1 MQTIIVNRYLTLALC
16 VLVLQIPLGMHTA
29 QADQSEAT
37 VIVPGSEGDD
47 VIVVTDPE
55 NADTNILS
63 DTGESSTATSTIVD
77 ALAGDD
83 DITINNDI
91 VATTTVITAVVIDP
105 AASLGTATS
114 IGTNAGAG
122 NDTVSSFGQTTVSA
136 VTVGAYAADI
146 ALDDSD
152 TFDDEPTV
160 DVSITVAAQS
170 TGIDAGEGDDLVD
183 SEAIIDSTATATAG
197 GSASNLT
204 GVFGDSITINA
215 NSSASSLATGI
226 QSGAG
231 DDTVIN
237 RGALGATSDSTSV
250 ALGLNATVSD
260 SALPSREVQAD
271 IEANARSNAVSVGID
286 ADGDATSSNT
296 RVTTATGADTLSISA
311 QSTQVTVSGDDIVRN
326 SGSVVSTSSAS
337 SSGIAG
343 SIDAMSSGTANI
355 AANSDS
361 SAASTAISS
370 GGGNDDVDNQGT
382 LSAVANATANALSA
396 TFASGANRS
405 NANVE
410 TTANADARA
419 LGIAADGTAIDYTST
434 STTTIAADSLTLE
447 YTVERR
453 AQRGDDVVFNDAAID
468 AQSDAQS
475 GVLAVSVNID
485 GTANATVT
493 STARSSG
500 TAIIAGGGNDTVEN
514 EGDLSAAAS
523 AQATSISGAVGQ
535 ASADGQPVKV
545 KVSAET
551 LAESSA
557 TGIAGDGGED
567 DEESTTSLTISD
579 TGLGFSFSR
588 TSTAATGNDSIINSG
603 AVTSI
608 ATADTFAANLS
619 LAVKGS
625 AQAQVDSNAQAV
637 ARGIDSGA
645 GADSISNAG
654 AITTVADA
662 TATTAN
668 MSFTTEGNAISNS
681 GLFGAG
687 TTATADAVGISSAG
701 RVYTTATVTTINI
714 DTEGL
719 SGSYLTVVDGISG
732 DGSDDI
738 NNRGDVSA
746 TSTAATVQASGAGSA
761 RGSALTLG
769 RTEAD
774 SRAGAIESGNGDDI
788 VTNSGALISSADAS
802 ATMLDLS
809 VAASSGLA
817 VSGNAAWDG
826 GTVATARSSGIDADS
841 GTATTSLTTFEAN
854 ANRAQVVYDRTVT
867 TASGNDVITNSG
879 SIESS
884 ATSEATTV
892 SLAVS
897 IRGVAAAVSTST
909 AESDATGIRGGDGDD
924 IIDNGIRDGEEGN
937 DDDDNTGRIDST
949 ATASALTA
957 NISFTPQGLA
967 VAADAVWDSGT
978 TATATS
984 IGIAGDGGNLS
995 ENTRLAIGTD
1005 EFGFTQSSVLAD
1017 GSDSIT
1023 NRGAVTAIAN
1033 SETFAAALGV
1043 SGTGVA
1049 IATATSTANANA
1061 AAIDAGAGSGADTV
1075 DNSGDLT
1082 ASANATAASTSVS
1095 VVNTGL
1101 AVAAGSVW
1109 DGGTEANATS
1119 DGIRVGGGDDVVDN
1133 TGDID
1138 SSANA
1143 NAVEVNVSFVVT
1155 GIAATTST
1163 STTNATATGID
1174 AGADND
1180 QINNFG
1186 NVTVDADSNAVAATI
1201 AVTGTGGATS
1211 LDTVWEGGTTANAL
1225 ATGLQA
1231 GSGDDTI
1238 NSAVDT
1244 TIEGVT
1250 INVAATSTT
1259 SSVGVALSGTGI
1271 AASLTAATAN
1281 AEASAIDAGSGDDIV
1296 NNQSNIISSAE
1307 ATATGVSV
1315 SLVGTGVAA
1324 AGGSPLLDNSTTAN
1338 ALAAGIQGGSGND
1351 TILNNADTL
1360 LDIDALADTS
1370 SDAIALTLL
1379 GISGAG
1385 LDANAYA
1392 KAYGIDGGSEDD
1404 LLSNEGELDIFASAN
1419 ARARSLSLASFA
1431 GLVDVSSLGRS
1442 DLFGMSGGTG
1452 NDRLENSGTINLLS
1466 TAAAFGQAITG
1477 SLVGVS
1483 ISAANA
1489 DSVANA
1495 AGMQGGDG
1503 ADIVINDAIINVD
1516 AQATTNMRA
1525 ISATLGGYSLSTAN
1539 STATVDASGMAGGAG
1554 EDILINTGNVRVGP
1568 AEDASGD
1575 DYWMA
1580 EIVANAFS
1588 FAAAGGAENESES
1601 TVRATAAGIA
1611 GGEDNDVLSNT
1622 GDVTVLATAR
1632 SQLTNSSLVLFGA
1645 AGTGSESGATT
1656 LATGLDG
1663 GDGDDV
1669 VTSSGTLDVVA
1680 ESMLVQRG
1688 GSANFTLAG
1697 NNDSDSGLVAA
1708 TRAVGVS
1715 GGSGLDVLVTEG
1727 TIDVT
1732 ARSTLDTGGGASI
1745 TIFGNAEAAGTS
1757 GARTYAAGI
1766 DGGADDDMID
1776 NDADIS
1782 VAATSVLKLDRSTYT
1797 FGGAGSSGGDLTAT
1811 TNAEGLVGGFG
1822 SDIIRNTGTVVVDA
1836 TSDLDSRGNSNTTF
1850 GGSSAESESGARSFA
1865 NGISGGDGDDVIE
1878 NSEGGSVDV
1887 TAYAKILTNSV
1898 SYTFLGQPDAN
1909 VAMTGTADAVGLQG
1923 GSGNNSVSNF
1933 GALSVFASTDL
1944 RASAGSKTTISGG
1957 DGGTSGG
1964 HTEST
1969 TTATGLAA
1977 ADGDDRLQSTGS
1989 LTVRSLSQA
1998 DTRNTANTTASLISN
2013 TGADSSA
2020 TAASFATGL
2029 SAGEGQ
2035 NVMLTDGNVS
2045 VRADANAY
2053 SIAYANGASVS
2064 LSGSATSTVTS
2075 NADATAEGLRAGD
2088 GNNIVV
2094 NDGAIDVTAD
2104 ADTAKGIT
2112 VTSSIITFDE
2122 LGPPNLVEQVA
2133 SDIDAFGGS
2142 ELPPLVDDGDYAD
2155 QQYIFWTE
2163 TIPDPDNP
2171 QDPPPRNDE
2180 NVGPDGA
2187 YYQAIRTETTEANGD
2202 VTVSWEWRPAPVF
2215 RRAITEQFGLTASSA
2230 AGVGQGYEGN
2240 GTADATGTANASAW
2254 GIKLGDGDNFIDN
2267 NGSVL
2272 VIADADA
2279 TMRTT
2284 ASGGDSGNA
2293 TATTRSNAN
2302 AVAFGI
2308 QLGDGDNVFNNRGVL
2323 NIMAIATA
2331 SAVAEAEGGDGFCF
2345 TFLFW
2350 RFCIAPGTENSTPL
2364 PTWSAAATGVETGDG
2379 NNIIIN
2385 ENGAE
2390 ITVSAIAL
2398 GGTLTATGIRTGSGD
2413 DIVINNGF
2421 ISATIIRNGIL
2432 STGVGIDTGAGN
2444 DQLTLGDGSEVV
2456 GRVILGDGDDVLTLL
2471 GTPIVRDVN
2480 GNLLD
2485 LSGGA
2490 GLDTLVL
2497 QGPGFYALA
2506 PIDFERA
2513 IKNGLGTYT
2522 LPSLDTLESL
2532 RINGGTLQLN
2542 DDYAFAADGEYL
2554 TYLDSDDGSA
2564 GLLQLMGGAA
2574 ALAGSIEVQRRGTD
2588 FVANGS
2594 RYSVVM
2600 ATEGT
2605 TGNFASIVLPESL
2618 PLLSFELQQRG
2629 NSVDVV
2635 ANASSFATVASSPLY
2650 AQVANN
2656 LFGIAP
2662 IANDDLATQL
2672 GQLQQLESGFD
2683 EAFAGFS
2690 PDSQGT
2696 LMTSAV
2702 STGYQTTQLLQT
2714 HLSDA
2719 RAVRRGQRPD
2729 AAAYEPVALSY
2740 QYGQLQNFGGA
2751 LNPMLL
2757 GVAAT
2762 NSGVSLTKPKRT
2774 AQTWISGFTANGE
2787 YKPRSGYTE
2796 FEHDSGGFT
2805 VGADYG
2811 FGNDLIAGFTFG
2823 IADVDIESVQAVA
2836 TSNIESW
2843 SGGLY
2848 LTKFSDI
2855 AYFEASISYTDH
2867 AILNQRQLSIGSN
2880 VQTASSDYSGNTL
2893 MAFFSVGREYAP
2905 GSWKVEPFASLYHFN
2920 IHEDGYRE
2928 TGAGGANFIIPE
2940 NNSTTTFAEVGT
2952 RLSRLQST
2960 GSGQINWHASAAFS
2974 LELDANE
2981 DSIFYAYEGAP
2992 GTQFGLRNRNVES
3005 NSLVIGAGLAYTR
3018 DRSTLALS
3026 YRGLFNEDYR
3036 NNIVG
3041 ARLSVA
3047 F

>member
-1 MQTIIVNRYLTLALC
+1 MQTRTINRIFFPALC
-16 VLVLQIPLGMHTA
+16 ALVLQIPLGLRTA
-29 QADQSEAT
+29 QADQSETT
-37 VIVPGSEGDD
+37 VIVPGSDGDD

-77 ALAGDD
+77 GLAGDD
-83 DITINNDI
+83 DISIDSDI
-91 VATTTVITAVVIDP
+91 IATTTVIAAVVIDP
-105 AASLGTATS
+105 AESLSTATS

-122 NDTVSSFGQTTVSA
+122 NDTVSSFGQTTASA

-146 ALDDSD
+146 ALDDSNI
-152 TFDDEPTV
+152 FDDEPAV

-183 SEAIIDSTATATAG
+183 SEATIDSTATAAAG

-215 NSSASSLATGI
+215 DSSASSFATGI

-231 DDTVIN
+231 SDTVIN
-237 RGALGATSDSTSV
+237 RGALGATSDSTSI
-250 ALGLNATVSD
+250 ALGLTATISD

-271 IEANARSNAVSVGID
+271 VEASARSNAVSVGID
-286 ADGDATSSNT
+286 SDGDATISDT

-311 QSTQVTVSGDDIVRN
+311 QSSQVTVSANDIVRN

-410 TTANADARA
+410 TAAEANARA

-434 STTTIAADSLTLE
+434 STTTIAADGLTLE
-447 YTVERR
+447 HTVERR
-453 AQRGDDVVFNDAAID
+453 AQRGDDIVFNDATID

-485 GTANATVT
+485 GAAKATVS
-493 STARSSG
+493 STARSDG
-500 TAIIAGGGNDTVEN
+500 TAIVAGGGNDAVEN
-514 EGDLSAAAS
+514 EGDLSATAS

-535 ASADGQPVKV
+535 ASADGQPAKV

-588 TSTAATGNDSIINSG
+588 TSTASTGNDSIINSG
-603 AVTSI
+603 AVTST
-608 ATADTFAANLS
+608 ATADTFAANVG

-625 AQAQVDSNAQAV
+625 AQTQVDSSAQAV

-662 TATTAN
+662 TATTVN
-668 MSFTTEGNAISNS
+668 MSFTTQGNAISNS

-687 TTATADAVGISSAG
+687 TTATSDAVGISSAG

-714 DTEGL
+714 DAEGL
-719 SGSYLTVVDGISG
+719 SGSYLSVVDGISG
-732 DGSDDI
+732 DGSDNID
-738 NNRGDVSA
+738 NRGDVSA
-746 TSTAATVQASGAGSA
+746 TSIAATVQASGAGSA
-761 RGSALTLG
+761 DRAGGSALTLG

-788 VTNSGALISSADAS
+788 VTNSGVLISSADAS
-802 ATMLDLS
+802 ATMLNLS

-817 VSGNAAWDG
+817 VSGNATWDG

-854 ANRAQVVYDRTVT
+854 ADRAQVVYDRTVT

-879 SIESS
+879 NIESG
-884 ATSEATTV
+884 ATSNATTV

-924 IIDNGIRDGEEGN
+924 VIDNGIRDGEDE
-937 DDDDNTGRIDST
+937 DNTGRIDST
-949 ATASALTA
+949 ATANALTA
-957 NISFTPQGLA
+957 NVSFTPQGLA
-967 VAADAVWDSGT
+967 VVADAVWDSGT
-978 TATATS
+978 TASATS
-984 IGIAGDGGNLS
+984 TGIAGDGGNLS

-1005 EFGFTQSSVLAD
+1005 EFGFTQSSVIAD

-1049 IATATSTANANA
+1049 IATATSTANSNA
-1061 AAIDAGAGSGADTV
+1061 AAIDAGAGTGADSV
-1075 DNSGDLT
+1075 DNSGDLI
-1082 ASANATAASTSVS
+1082 ASANATAASASVS

-1109 DGGTEANATS
+1109 DGGTEANAIS

-1133 TGDID
+1133 SGDID
-1138 SSANA
+1138 SSASA
-1143 NAVEVNVSFVVT
+1143 TAVEVGVSFAVT

-1163 STTNATATGID
+1163 ATSNATATGID

-1180 QINNFG
+1180 QINNLG
-1186 NVTVDADSNAVAATI
+1186 NVAVNADSNAVAVKV
-1201 AVTGTGGATS
+1201 AVTGTGGAAS
-1211 LDTVWEGGTTANAL
+1211 LDTVWDGGTTANAL

-1238 NSAVDT
+1238 NSAAGT

-1250 INVAATSTT
+1250 IDVAATSTT
-1259 SSVGVALSGTGI
+1259 SSIDVALSGTGI

-1296 NNQSNIISSAE
+1296 NNQSNIISSAD

-1338 ALAAGIQGGSGND
+1338 ALAGGVQGGSGND
-1351 TILNNADTL
+1351 TIRNSAATL
-1360 LDIDALADTS
+1360 LDIDALAGTS
-1370 SDAIALTLL
+1370 SDAVALTLL

-1385 LDANAYA
+1385 LDTNAYA
-1392 KAYGIDGGSEDD
+1392 EAYGIDGGSEDD
-1404 LLSNEGELDIFASAN
+1404 LLSNEGELDVFGSAT
-1419 ARARSLSLASFA
+1419 ARARSLALASFA
-1431 GLVDVSSLGRS
+1431 GLVDVNSLGQS

-1466 TAAAFGQAITG
+1466 TATAFGQAITG

-1516 AQATTNMRA
+1516 TQATTNMRA
-1525 ISATLGGYSLSTAN
+1525 ISATLAGYSLGTAN
-1539 STATVDASGMAGGAG
+1539 STATIDASGMAGGAG

-1645 AGTGSESGATT
+1645 AGTSSESGATT

-1663 GDGDDV
+1663 GDGDDD

-1688 GSANFTLAG
+1688 GSASFTLAG

-1715 GGSGLDVLVTEG
+1715 GGSGLDVLLTEG
-1727 TIDVT
+1727 IIDVT
-1732 ARSTLDTGGGASI
+1732 ARSTLDTGGDASI

-1766 DGGADDDMID
+1766 DGGANDDMID

-1811 TNAEGLVGGFG
+1811 TNAEGLVGGLG
-1822 SDIIRNTGTVVVDA
+1822 ADIIRNTGTVVVDA

-1865 NGISGGDGDDVIE
+1865 NGINGGEDDDVIE
-1878 NSEGGSVDV
+1878 NSAGGSIDV
-1887 TAYAKILTNSV
+1887 TAYAKIRTSSV

-1923 GSGNNSVSNF
+1923 GSGNNAVSNF

-1944 RASAGSKTTISGG
+1944 RATAGSKTTISGN

-1977 ADGDDRLQSTGS
+1977 ADGDDRLQNTGS
-1989 LTVRSLSQA
+1989 LTVRSQSQA

-2020 TAASFATGL
+2020 TAISFATGL

-2064 LSGSATSTVTS
+2064 LSGSATSTVSS

-2104 ADTAKGIT
+2104 ADTAKGVTI
-2112 VTSSIITFDE
+2112 TSSIITFDE
-2122 LGPPNLVEQVA
+2122 FGNPNLVEQVA
-2133 SDIDAFGGS
+2133 SDIDEFDGG
-2142 ELPPLVDDGDYAD
+2142 ELPPLADGGDYAD
-2155 QQYIFWTE
+2155 QDYIFWTE
-2163 TIPDPDNP
+2163 TIPDPNNP

-2187 YYQAIRTETTEANGD
+2187 YYQAVRIETTDANGD

-2215 RRAITEQFGLTASSA
+2215 RRDITEQFGLTASSA
-2230 AGVGQGYEGN
+2230 AGVGQGLDGN
-2240 GTADATGTANASAW
+2240 GTATANGTANASAW
-2254 GIKLGDGDNFIDN
+2254 GMKLGDGDNFVDN
-2267 NGSVL
+2267 NGSVF

-2302 AVAFGI
+2302 AVAFGV
-2308 QLGDGDNVFNNRGVL
+2308 QFGDGDNVFNNRGVL
-2323 NIMAIATA
+2323 NVEAVATA
-2331 SAVAEAEGGDGFCF
+2331 SAVAEAEGGDGVCF

-2350 RFCIAPGTENSTPL
+2350 RFCIAPGDTSSTPSAM
-2364 PTWSAAATGVETGDG
+2364 WSAAATGVQTGDG
-2379 NNIIIN
+2379 DNIITN
-2385 ENGAE
+2385 ETGAE
-2390 ITVSAIAL
+2390 ITVTAVAL
-2398 GGTLTATGIRTGSGD
+2398 DGTLTAIGIRTGSGD

-2432 STGVGIDTGAGN
+2432 STGIGIDTGAGN

-2456 GRVILGDGDDVLTLL
+2456 GRVILGDGDDMLTLL

-2513 IKNGLGTYT
+2513 IKNGFGTYT

-2542 DDYAFAADGEYL
+2542 DDYTFAADGEYI
-2554 TYLDSDDGSA
+2554 TYLDSSDGSA
-2564 GLLQLMGGAA
+2564 GLLQLMGGSAL
-2574 ALAGSIEVQRRGTD
+2574 LAGSIEVQRRGTD
-2588 FVANGS
+2588 FVANGTH
-2594 RYSVVM
+2594 YSVVT

-2605 TGNFASIVLPESL
+2605 TGNFTNIVLPESL
-2618 PLLSFELQQRG
+2618 PLLSFELQQQG
-2629 NSVDVV
+2629 NTIDVV
-2635 ANASSFATVASSPLY
+2635 ANASSFATVASGPLY

-2662 IANDDLATQL
+2662 LANDDLANQL

-2762 NSGVSLTKPKRT
+2762 NSGVSLAKPKRT

-2811 FGNDLIAGFTFG
+2811 FGSDLIAGFTFG

-2836 TSNIESW
+2836 ASNIESW

-2880 VQTASSDYSGNTL
+2880 VRTASSDYSGNTL

-2905 GSWKVEPFASLYHFN
+2905 GPWKVEPFASLYHFN
-2920 IHEDGYRE
+2920 IHEDDYRE
-2928 TGAGGANFIIPE
+2928 TGAGGANLLIPE

-2952 RLSRLQST
+2952 RFSRLQDA

-2992 GTQFGLRNRNVES
+2992 GTQFGLRNRNIES